1 MKEKSSDISKQG
13 RVSVPGLSPLHKLN
27 LCSKPFYGIV
37 LYPFPGKQ
45 AMFRA
50 FLVAQMVKTVSAVQE
65 TQVQFLGQ
73 EDPQEKGMQSNL
85 VFLPGEFHGQKR
97 LVGSSPWSRK
107 ESDMT
112 E

>member
-13 RVSVPGLSPLHKLN
+13 RVSVPGLSPLHKLI

-50 FLVAQMVKTVSAVQE
+50 FLVAQMVKNLSAMQE
-65 TQVQFLGQ
+65 TQVQSLGQ
-73 EDPQEKGMQSNL
+73 EDP
-85 VFLPGEFHGQKR
+85 PGEGNA
-97 LVGSSPWSRK
+97 
-107 ESDMT
+107 T
-112 E
+112 

>member
-13 RVSVPGLSPLHKLN
+13 RVSVPGLSPLHKLI

-50 FLVAQMVKTVSAVQE
+50 FLVAQMVKNLSAMQE
-65 TQVQFLGQ
+65 TQVESLGQ
-73 EDPQEKGMQSNL
+73 EDPQEKGMQPNL

-97 LVGSSPWSRK
+97 LVGYSLWSCK
-107 ESDMT
+107 DSDMT

>member
-1 MKEKSSDISKQG
+1 MLFHGHGKSIKAE
-13 RVSVPGLSPLHKLN
+13 R
-27 LCSKPFYGIV
+27 SKPKFSQETV
-37 LYPFPGKQ
+37 KSARLNQP
-45 AMFRA
+45 RA
-50 FLVAQMVKTVSAVQE
+50 SLAPQSVKSLPAVQE

-107 ESDMT
+107 ELDMI
-112 E
+112 EC

>member
-50 FLVAQMVKTVSAVQE
+50 FLVAQMVKNVSAVQE
-65 TQVQFLGQ
+65 TRVQHPVRKIPWRTEWL
-73 EDPQEKGMQSNL
+73 PTA
-85 VFLPGEFHGQKR
+85 VFLPGKSHGQR
-97 LVGSSPWSRK
+97 SLTGYILEVSK
-107 ESDMT
+107 ESDKT
-112 E
+112 